1 MSAKRYEQ
9 LLGGLVRAALQGA
22 VGPSPA
28 SNKRTAASHGQQFG
42 YDEWADAGMT
52 MSSTATRIPA
62 PDACGSPLTR

>member
-28 SNKRTAASHGQQFG
+28 SNKRNSGVARAAI
-42 YDEWADAGMT
+42 
-52 MSSTATRIPA
+52 R
-62 PDACGSPLTR
+62 L